1 MAKEQA
7 QIPVYLFTGFLS
19 GGKTHMIQESME
31 DKRFNSGEKTL
42 IILCEEGELE
52 LDPTAFFGQNIYLE
66 IIESED
72 QLTKKKLTE
81 LTNKHLLDRI
91 IVEYNGMWLLQ
102 KLYEAMPDNWGIYQQ
117 MMFAEAETFLA
128 YNANMRQLTV
138 DKLTDAEMV
147 ILNRTPADIDKDAV
161 HKVIRGTNRRCN
173 ITYDYPDGHVEYDDI
188 EDPLPYDLNAPVVEI
203 SDTDYAIW
211 YRDMAEELDKY
222 AGKTMHIKGLVARD
236 KTLGKDALVVGRHVM
251 TCCADDISF
260 HGLVCK
266 FDGPIDLKTRD
277 WITVTATLKLE
288 EHKLY
293 HRVGP
298 VLYVK
303 EWARAEVPDPEIATF
318 Y

>member
-42 IILCEEGELE
+42 IILCEEGEVE
-52 LDPTAFFGQNIYLE
+52 LDPSAFFGQNVYLE

-72 QLTKKKLTE
+72 QLTKKHLTE

-91 IVEYNGMWLLQ
+91 IVEYNGMWPLQ
-102 KLYEAMPDNWGIYQQ
+102 KLYENMPASWGIYQQ
-117 MMFAEAETFLA
+117 MMFAEAETFIA
-128 YNANMRQLTV
+128 YNANMRQLMV

-147 ILNRTPADIDKDAV
+147 VLNRTPTTIDKEEIHKIIRAV
-161 HKVIRGTNRRCN
+161 NRRIA

-188 EDPLPYDLNAPVVEI
+188 EDPLPFDVNASVI
-203 SDTDYAIW
+203 DIADGDYAVW

-222 AGKTMHIKGLVARD
+222 NGKTIRFKGIVARD
-236 KTLGKDALVVGRHVM
+236 KTLGKNSLVAGRHVM
-251 TCCADDISF
+251 TCCADDIAF
-260 HGLVCK
+260 HGVVCV
-266 FDGPIDLKTRD
+266 FPDNVGLKTRD

-293 HRVGP
+293 NRLGP
-298 VLYVK
+298 VLYVQSW
-303 EWARAEVPDPEIATF
+303 ETAERPDPEVATF

>member
-161 HKVIRGTNRRCN
+161 HKVIRGINRRAA